1 MALDKHGCIFFLLLT
16 GGKGKIRIFLGNIRK
31 SRDEIGVLW
40 LRVGEMRDIRPK
52 IVVKLD
58 KIPNISQ
65 KPSYDNISWEK

>member
-1 MALDKHGCIFFLLLT
+1 MHILPFTDGGRRENKDFF
-16 GGKGKIRIFLGNIRK
+16 RPFLGKIRK

-65 KPSYDNISWEK
+65 KTSYDNISWEK